1 MLKRARY
8 PLRRSRYANHVY
20 DDRQHLILLVLRQHF
35 RMPYRQFCETMEVC
49 TVLTGEI
56 GLSKV
61 PHFTT
66 LQKFSARTMVRGL
79 ERLLLAFL
87 DEAGVRSLCIA
98 VDSTGYSS
106 TCASDYYT
114 RIVERQGA
122 GPGPPRKNRRIRR
135 HVKET
140 LAVETRKQLL
150 LAVKFRLGPANDSPD
165 FVRVLAKVRRAGR
178 HVVLV
183 VGDKGYDSEGNHEYV
198 REVLGG
204 RSVIPVRKGDDPRL
218 RVRGRYRREQWK
230 HFDSVAYRQRV
241 KAETVNSVQK
251 RTMGSHVLSRRIGQQ
266 HRELLFRALAYNM
279 RRVESLSLLLVGGF
293 LQSQMDKTLK
303 YVWDSSPL
311 RWPEGSARTGPE
323 QVGG

>member
-1 MLKRARY
+1 VPQDGSRRKERKLVRVVRRQQKMLRRARY
-8 PLRRSRYANHVY
+8 PLRRSKYANHLY
-20 DDRQHLILLVLRQHF
+20 NDRQHLILLVLRQHF

-49 TVLTGEI
+49 TVLMEEI
-56 GLSKV
+56 GLTSV

-66 LQKFSARTMVRGL
+66 LQKFSARTMVRRL

-122 GPGPPRKNRRIRR
+122 GPGPPRKNRHVRR

-140 LAVETRKQLL
+140 LAVETKKQII

-165 FVRVLAKVRRAGR
+165 FIRVLRKVGRSGRRI
-178 HVVLV
+178 VLV
-183 VGDKGYDSEGNHEYV
+183 VADKGYDSEGNHEYV

-204 RSVIPVRKGDDPRL
+204 RSVIPIRRGDDPRL

-230 HFDSVAYRQRV
+230 HFDSEAYKQRV
-241 KAETVNSVQK
+241 MAETVNSVQK
-251 RTMGSHVLSRRIGQQ
+251 RTMGSHVLARKIGLQ
-266 HRELLFRALAYNM
+266 HTELLFRALAYNV
-279 RRVESLSLLLVGGF
+279 RRVENSLSSLLKVF
-293 LQSQMDKTLK
+293 YT
-303 YVWDSSPL
+303 
-311 RWPEGSARTGPE
+311 A
-323 QVGG
+323 